1 MLQSRWLA
9 AMLCTLAAL
18 AGCAGFPG
26 RMEPLSVTL
35 ADIRPTQIG
44 LFEQEYAVKLR
55 VQNPNNQD
63 IPLEGV
69 SFAVELNGKS
79 FAKGVSR
86 QTGTV
91 PAFSDVVLD
100 VTAISSLSGIL
111 EQLGALRTGAPD
123 RIEYRLQGRLTPSS
137 GSSVPF
143 DSTGTLDLSG
153 FTGSDTQ

>member
-1 MLQSRWLA
+1 
-9 AMLCTLAAL
+9 
-18 AGCAGFPG
+18 
-26 RMEPLSVTL
+26 
-35 ADIRPTQIG
+35 
-44 LFEQEYAVKLR
+44 
-55 VQNPNNQD
+55 
-63 IPLEGV
+63 
-69 SFAVELNGKS
+69 VELNGKS

-123 RIEYRLQGRLTPSS
+123 RIKYRLQGRLTPSS

-153 FTGSDTQ
+153 LTGSDAQ